1 MKWSM
6 QSKWARLSECGNMR
20 REAVNISAKPGV
32 NEFER
37 AKVKVSKEPG
47 TLVNLPMVQES
58 PVKFEFDCEYHSTI
72 RLPSI
77 PPMGVDVVR
86 LAGGRRSQQTRAF

>member
-1 MKWSM
+1 
-6 QSKWARLSECGNMR
+6 MR

-58 PVKFEFDCEYHSTI
+58 PVKFEFECEYHSTI